1 MAGTT
6 GAEVGTKGLVAGT
19 TLALAE
25 GGRWRLFSGEEG
37 DGGRAGREEGG
48 GGLAGLGG
56 LGGLVGLVVSL
67 AGLAGSGLRG
77 EGSVGCG
84 DEMREGGET
93 AVNWTWCV
101 GSQLGPHAT
110 AATLGNLGSLGC
122 IRGHTLLH
130 PPPTAATPQGDPC
143 CGLHPL

>member
-1 MAGTT
+1 M
-6 GAEVGTKGLVAGT
+6 
-19 TLALAE
+19 ALAE

-56 LGGLVGLVVSL
+56 LVGLVGLVVSL

-84 DEMREGGET
+84 DEMREGGDEMRDRGKLGVVCRV
-93 AVNWTWCV
+93 AIRAARHGC
-101 GSQLGPHAT
+101 SPRQLRQ
-110 AATLGNLGSLGC
+110 L
-122 IRGHTLLH
+122 RLH
-130 PPPTAATPQGDPC
+130 
-143 CGLHPL
+143 